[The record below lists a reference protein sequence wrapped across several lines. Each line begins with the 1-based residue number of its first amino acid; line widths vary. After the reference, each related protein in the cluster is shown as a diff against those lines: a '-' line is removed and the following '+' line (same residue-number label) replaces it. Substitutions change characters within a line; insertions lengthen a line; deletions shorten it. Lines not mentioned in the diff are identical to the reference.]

1 MKTSD
6 FKIVRLLGKGTYG
19 AVYKVIK
26 NSDKEE
32 YAMKEVSIKDLKTRE
47 QEDAVNE
54 IRVLASIKH
63 RNILRYCDAFL
74 EKKNLYIVT
83 EYAKAGDLHRRIQ
96 KFKKAKKRMPE
107 DLVWIFIHQMCAG
120 LHSLHRMKILHR
132 DLKPK
137 NIFVTGPSGN
147 KVMLGDLGCAKL
159 MKNQMARTQIG
170 TPYYMAPEIWN
181 HKSYGPKADMWSTGC
196 IIYEMCQFS
205 PPFLA
210 EDMAGLSRKVRHNA
224 CPRISSQYSTDLQA
238 LVKRL
243 LSKDPR
249 NRPSAAD
256 ILAMDP
262 LVKRHNLLPET
273 PLDNRWNHKHQQDY
287 EGHVKHGVLST
298 IKVPKNRS
306 RYRPLKI
313 NLPESAYPIARNIAA
328 ELAQQHITN
337 TNSTDITQS
346 QEAHSSPL
354 RGSKPVVQKVKRPN
368 SANGANKRVHHRP
381 SQPSSRVNNRARPT
395 NGRKYNKYDH
405 IKAKVAGAQQP
416 RQSRQQRG
424 GHRQPSSRA
433 NSKQQQYAKHQAA
446 KQSQY
451 QQASKVVGKENLP
464 NVQHQAQYYQNGG
477 NYSRQQQPSV
487 QNKLGGKRVGAA
499 QPVNN
504 NGQYGHN
511 GRYSRYGQNHNNNR
525 GGYFQNAPTR
535 LW

>member
-1 MKTSD
+1 MRTTD
-6 FKIVRLLGKGTYG
+6 FKIIRLLGKGTYG
-19 AVYKVIK
+19 AVYKVIRK
-26 NSDKEE
+26 SDNEE

-181 HKSYGPKADMWSTGC
+181 HKSYGPKADMWSMGC
-196 IIYEMCQFS
+196 IIFEMCQFS

-224 CPRISSQYSTDLQA
+224 CPRISSQYSKDLQA

-273 PLDNRWNHKHQQDY
+273 PLENRWNHKHQQDY

-298 IKVPKNRS
+298 IKVPKQAS
-306 RYRPLKI
+306 RYRPLRL
-313 NLPESAYPIARNIAA
+313 NLPDSAYPVARNIAA
-328 ELAQQHITN
+328 ELAQQHIAN
-337 TNSTDITQS
+337 MNKETDITQS
-346 QEAHSSPL
+346 QEAMSSPL
-354 RGSKPVVQKVKRPN
+354 RGSKPVVKPTKRPS
-368 SANGANKRVHHRP
+368 SANGGKQHHRP
-381 SQPSSRVNNRARPT
+381 AQPSSRVSNKERPSH
-395 NGRKYNKYDH
+395 GRRYNKYDH
-405 IKAKVAGAQQP
+405 IKAKVAGAQQRKP
-416 RQSRQQRG
+416 SENQAK
-424 GHRQPSSRA
+424 HRHPSSRHA
-433 NSKQQQYAKHQAA
+433 GYA
-446 KQSQY
+446 KQSKC
-451 QQASKVVGKENLP
+451 QQASKVHNKENLP
-464 NVQHQAQYYQNGG
+464 NVEAQHHRGG
-477 NYSRQQQPSV
+477 NYSRQHPSV
-487 QNKLGGKRVGAA
+487 YQRVGGKRVDAA
-499 QPVNN
+499 APVNSYASQYSN
-504 NGQYGHN
+504 AQYGNN
-511 GRYSRYGQNHNNNR
+511 GRYSRYGQYNNNNR

>member
-1 MKTSD
+1 MRTSD

-19 AVYKVIK
+19 AVYKVIRK
-26 NSDKEE
+26 SDKEE

-181 HKSYGPKADMWSTGC
+181 HKSYGPKADMWSLGC
-196 IIYEMCQFS
+196 IIFEMCQFS

-273 PLDNRWNHKHQQDY
+273 PLENRWNHKHQHDY
-287 EGHVKHGVLST
+287 ENHVKNGVLST
-298 IKVPKNRS
+298 IKVPKNAS
-306 RYRPLKI
+306 RYRPLRI
-313 NLPESAYPIARNIAA
+313 NLPEAAYPIARNIAA
-328 ELAQQHITN
+328 ELAQQHIAN
-337 TNSTDITQS
+337 TNNTAITHS
-346 QEAHSSPL
+346 QEVHSSPI
-354 RGSKPVVQKVKRPN
+354 RGTKPVIENVKRPN
-368 SANGANKRVHHRP
+368 SANGKVHRRP
-381 SQPSSRVNNRARPT
+381 AQPSSRVSNGARPSH
-395 NGRKYNKYDH
+395 GRKYNKYDH

-416 RQSRQQRG
+416 RNSRQQRY
-424 GHRQPSSRA
+424 PCT
-433 NSKQQQYAKHQAA
+433 KQQNT
-446 KQSQY
+446 KQNQY
-451 QQASKVVGKENLP
+451 QKASNVVGKENLP
-464 NVQHQAQYYQNGG
+464 NVQAQYGG

-499 QPVNN
+499 APMNSNQSYAQHGNA
-504 NGQYGHN
+504 QYGNN
-511 GRYSRYGQNHNNNR
+511 GRYSRYGQQYNNNR